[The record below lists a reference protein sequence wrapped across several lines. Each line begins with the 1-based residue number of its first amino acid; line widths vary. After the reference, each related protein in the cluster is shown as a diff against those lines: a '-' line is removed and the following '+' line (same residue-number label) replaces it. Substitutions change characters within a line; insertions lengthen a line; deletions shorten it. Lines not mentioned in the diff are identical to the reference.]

1 MNEEEA
7 TKTAQKLTREWLAL
21 HARRPPVLY
30 HYTNAAGLVGMLQSQ
45 RLWATNSRFMNDPT
59 EVEYAA
65 NMIREALKAEKSH
78 REPGLFRKV
87 RSDIYECLRV
97 YENEN
102 ENYLTCFCKN
112 GDLLSQWRG
121 YGAVGGGYAIG
132 FDARCL
138 GPIIFPPDRPQPVL
152 RRVLYDQKQQRRLIR
167 KWLTIA
173 FDWEDVRRTAARRV
187 TGRFQG
193 DDVKWKYLIWFVS
206 ESLRCF
212 KDPAYEEEQ
221 EWRSVQYMGTV
232 DDEMPAPRGFRTSGD
247 RIVQF
252 IELDFTKSRGKYHGK
267 LPIKSIR
274 YGSTLDQKV
283 TERLLRLLCRDTGY
297 AEDLISIG
305 RSGIPLS
312 R

>member
-1 MNEEEA
+1 MIEKEVI
-7 TKTAQKLTREWLAL
+7 KTAQKLTREWLGL
-21 HARRPPVLY
+21 HAQRPTVLY

-65 NMIREALKAEKSH
+65 NMIREALNAEKDH
-78 REPGLFRKV
+78 RDPGLFRNV
-87 RSDIYECLRV
+87 RRDLNECLHV

-132 FDARCL
+132 FDARYL
-138 GPIIFPPDRPQPVL
+138 GPIVFPPDHPQPVL
-152 RRVLYDQKQQRRLIR
+152 RRVLYDQKLQRRLIR
-167 KWLTIA
+167 KWLAVA
-173 FDWEDVRRTAARRV
+173 FDWEGVRRRGTRRAPGQLQTDDVR
-187 TGRFQG
+187 
-193 DDVKWKYLIWFVS
+193 WKYLIWFVS
-206 ESLRCF
+206 ECLRCF
-212 KDPAYEEEQ
+212 KNPAYEEEQ
-221 EWRSVQYMGTV
+221 EWRVVQYMGTE
-232 DDEMPAPRGFRTSGD
+232 DDEKPISRDFRTSGD

-252 IELDFTKSRGKYHGK
+252 IELDFTKSGSKYHGK
-267 LPIKSIR
+267 LPIRSIR

-297 AEDLISIG
+297 AEDLVSIG